1 MVGKAPSSTRLLHL
15 RRLGQQPLRTTIAV
29 VAVGAGVALLAGVT
43 IAAASISASIAGFT
57 SGLAGSATLRVTGPV
72 DHGGIQESTLAKVAA
87 VPGVDV
93 AVPLVVAR
101 AIGVDSTG
109 EEQYVTSIGV
119 DCTIE
124 AVVGDFACDDAAFRT
139 VPVVLAPRLAA
150 ALGPDGIFRT
160 DGGPVPVRDAVTV
173 PSLDDFN
180 GGEVAVWP
188 LAEAQRRFTRPA
200 RLDSILVVPEA
211 GTDAA
216 ALRAAVAAA
225 VGPSNQVVDVEEPF
239 VDSNVIDQLVVG
251 LLLTSLLGLVVGS
264 QLVHNTLLLTF
275 EERRREL
282 ALVGAVGATP
292 RRVRRGVFTEA
303 AVLGSVGGL
312 LGGGLGVLVARTF
325 VQSLSEQSERTAGVH
340 LGLHIRAV
348 DVAIAVAVGVGAA
361 VLGAWEPARRAA
373 RLDLAGEL
381 AGRRPPPVVRSGA
394 SRLTVLLAAGVAVGM
409 GLAWAG
415 SRDGSLES
423 WQPTAVVL
431 GMGVTFTCAFPMAG
445 RLAPVLVAA
454 LQRVAERRT
463 GLVRVALGNLA
474 GDPARTKSVAT
485 AFGIAVSTAVTIGAL
500 VPSIEAGGRADA
512 RHRGDDAVTV
522 SAVRLNNA
530 AGVDAK
536 LTADEEASLAAIDG
550 VADVRRGYLAEVVH
564 PMVGYLS
571 VEAIDGPP
579 ASYPLWEGTP
589 APEAL
594 AAGHVMIGPALARNK
609 SLEPGDRFTFPGV
622 AGLVQLTVGGIWAS
636 PNGVGRSIG
645 LSRAGFEELFGP
657 RPPMLVQLVP
667 EPGVA
672 VGELARRVREAGFG
686 PHVTVYTPDEVADE
700 LAREY
705 RSFAEPFR
713 ALQIGLLGVAFAAT
727 ASTLLLVAVQRRR
740 EHALLAAVGMTPRR
754 LTAMALVE
762 VLILAVTAIVA
773 GAVTGLLGAV
783 AFAWA
788 SGVLTGLAFPAPLSL
803 GSLPSVSV
811 LVIVVAVAAA
821 VLPALRFGSVNPAI
835 ALREE

>member
-1 MVGKAPSSTRLLHL
+1 MVGSSPSSTRLLHL
-15 RRLGQQPLRTTIAV
+15 RRLRQQPLRTTIAL
-29 VAVGAGVALLAGVT
+29 VAVAAGVALLAGVM
-43 IAAASISASIAGFT
+43 IASASITSSIAGFT
-57 SGLAGSATLRVTGPV
+57 SGLTGSATLRVSGAA
-72 DHGGIQESTLAKVAA
+72 DHGGIDESTLANVVA

-101 AIGVDSTG
+101 AIGVDSAG
-109 EEQYVTSIGV
+109 DEQYVTSIGV
-119 DCTIE
+119 DCTIQ
-124 AVVGDFACDDAAFRT
+124 AVVGDFACDDAAFGMA
-139 VPVVLAPRLAA
+139 PVILSPHLAA
-150 ALGPDGIFRT
+150 ALGPDGVLRT
-160 DGGPVPVRDAVTV
+160 DGGPVAVRDAVTI
-173 PSLDDFN
+173 PSLDEFN
-180 GGEVAVWP
+180 GGEVAIWP

-200 RLDSILVVPEA
+200 RLDNILVVPEA
-211 GTDAA
+211 DSDAA
-216 ALRAAVAAA
+216 ALRAAVAEA
-225 VGPSNQVVDVEEPF
+225 VGPSNQVVHVDEPF

-251 LLLTSLLGLVVGS
+251 LLLASLLGLVVGS

-292 RRVRRGVFTEA
+292 SKVRRGVFTEA
-303 AVLGSVGGL
+303 AVLGGVGGL
-312 LGGGLGVLVARTF
+312 LGAGVGVLVARTF
-325 VQSLSEQSERTAGVH
+325 VASLSEQSERTAGVH
-340 LGLHIRAV
+340 LAVHVRAL
-348 DVAIAVAVGVGAA
+348 DVALAIAVGIGAA
-361 VLGAWEPARRAA
+361 AVGAWEPARRAA
-373 RLDLAGEL
+373 SLDLAGEL
-381 AGRRPPPVVRSGA
+381 AGRRQPAVARSGA
-394 SRLTVLLAAGVAVGM
+394 SLLTGLLAAGVVVGM

-415 SRDGSLES
+415 SRDGSLEP

-445 RLAPVLVAA
+445 RLAPAIVGA

-474 GDPARTKSVAT
+474 GDPARTRSVAT

-512 RHRGDDAVTV
+512 RQRGDDVVTV

-530 AGVDAK
+530 GGVDAK

-550 VADVRRGYLAEVVH
+550 VAGVRRGYLAEVVH

-579 ASYPLWEGTP
+579 AGYHVWRGAP
-589 APEAL
+589 ATDAL

-609 SLEPGDRFTFPGV
+609 SLEPGDQFTFPGIS
-622 AGLVQLTVGGIWAS
+622 GLVELTVGGIWAS
-636 PNGVGRSIG
+636 PGGVGRSIG

-667 EPGVA
+667 ESGVA
-672 VGELARRVREAGFG
+672 IDELASRVRRGGFG
-686 PHVTVYTPDEVADE
+686 PHVTVYTPDEVADQ

-713 ALQIGLLGVAFAAT
+713 ALQVGLLAVAFAAT

-754 LTAMALVE
+754 LTIMALVE
-762 VLILAVTAIVA
+762 VLILAGTAIVA
-773 GAVTGLLGAV
+773 GAATGLLGAV

-788 SGVLTGLAFPAPLSL
+788 SGVLTGLVFPAPLSL
-803 GSLPSVSV
+803 SSLPSAAV

-821 VLPALRFGSVNPAI
+821 VLPALRFGSINPAI